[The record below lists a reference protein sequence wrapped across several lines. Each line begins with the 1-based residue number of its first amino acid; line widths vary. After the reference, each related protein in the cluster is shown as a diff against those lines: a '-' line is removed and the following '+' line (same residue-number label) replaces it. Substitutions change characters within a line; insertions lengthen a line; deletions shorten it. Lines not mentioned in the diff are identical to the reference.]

1 MSRLS
6 RSAWSR
12 PLAALGVL
20 AVALLPWAGV
30 PAAQAAEA
38 PVLKVAI
45 TNDIDNFNP
54 FKTVLLSSTQIN
66 RMQYESLVQWGPDN
80 KITEG
85 LANRWEPSPD
95 GKTWTFTIPNGR
107 SWSDGQAITA
117 EDAAWTFQQMQ
128 QKEELQTANGSLVEN
143 VASVEAKDPQ
153 TLVVTM
159 REPQASNPGNELPIV
174 PKHVWEK
181 LDAAKTNNDLSDGQ
195 PIVGS
200 GPFVMSKYTKGQSIE
215 LKANPKFY
223 RGAPKIGGITYV
235 YYKNLDAA
243 VQGLRAGEID
253 LVNGLTPAQFS
264 SLKNQQ
270 GITTNNGEGRRYQG
284 LAINPGAVDSTGKP
298 LGDGNPALQN
308 PQVREAI
315 LTAVD
320 KKVLLDKVLG
330 GLGKP
335 GITQEP
341 TVYQEYFGLAAG
353 TSERQF
359 DPARA
364 NQLLDQAG
372 YRRGAD
378 GMRTDPSGKQLK
390 LRLMGRSSDPTH
402 AQLAD
407 FVKQWLADVGIP
419 VETSMVTNTQVN
431 NDSTLGRYDLY
442 FTGWS
447 IGPDPDYQL
456 SINLCSSRPKA
467 DGSGA
472 TSENNWCD
480 PKFDALYA
488 KQHAEL
494 DPAKRADL
502 VKQAWTVAYQAN
514 VIDIVY
520 YANYL
525 EAYRSDRFSG
535 FTKQPENTGTITN
548 QNGYWGFY
556 GATPVG
562 ADAAQSQQ
570 QGGAGGGSNIG
581 MWIAIAAGVAVA
593 VGAGFYVN
601 SRRGSAENRE

>member
-1 MSRLS
+1 MSSRRTSSWSRL
-6 RSAWSR
+6 
-12 PLAALGVL
+12 LAALGVL
-20 AVALLPWAGV
+20 LVALLPWVGTPTAR
-30 PAAQAAEA
+30 AADA
-38 PVLKVAI
+38 PVLKVAV
-45 TNDIDNFNP
+45 TADIDNFNP
-54 FKTVLLSSTQIN
+54 FKTVLLTSTQIN
-66 RMQYESLVQWGPDN
+66 RMQYEPLVQWGPDN
-80 KITEG
+80 KLTEG
-85 LANRWEPSPD
+85 LANKWEASPD
-95 GKTWTFTIPNGR
+95 AKTWTFTIPAGR
-107 SWSDGQAITA
+107 SWSDGQPITA

-143 VASVEAKDPQ
+143 VTSVEAKDPQ
-153 TLVVTM
+153 TVVITM
-159 REPQASNPGNELPIV
+159 KEPQASNPGNELPIV
-174 PKHVWEK
+174 PKHIWEK

-200 GPFVMSKYTKGQSIE
+200 GPFLMTKYVKGQSIE
-215 LKANPKFY
+215 LTANPKFF
-223 RGAPKIGGITYV
+223 RGAPKIGGITFV

-253 LVNGLTPAQFS
+253 LVNGLTPAQFN

-270 GITTNNGEGRRYQG
+270 GITANNGEGRRYQG
-284 LAINPGAVDSTGKP
+284 LAINPGAVDAAGKP

-315 LTAVD
+315 LTAID
-320 KKVLLDKVLG
+320 KKVLLERVLG

-341 TVYQEYFGLAAG
+341 TVYPDYFGLAAG
-353 TSERQF
+353 ASERTF
-359 DPARA
+359 DPAKA

-378 GMRTDPSGKQLK
+378 GVRVDPSGKPLK
-390 LRLMGRSSDPTH
+390 LRLMGRSSDATH

-407 FVKQWLADVGIP
+407 FVKQWLSDVGIP
-419 VETSMVTNTQVN
+419 VETSMVSNTQVN
-431 NDSTLGRYDLY
+431 NDSTLGKYDLY

-456 SINLCSSRPKA
+456 SINLCSSRPNA

-480 PKFDALYA
+480 PKFDQLYA
-488 KQHAEL
+488 QQHSEL

-520 YANYL
+520 YADYL
-525 EAYRSDRFSG
+525 EAYRSDRFAN
-535 FTKQPENTGTITN
+535 FTTQPENTGTITN
-548 QNGYWGFY
+548 QNGYWGYY
-556 GATPVG
+556 GATPVQAG
-562 ADAAQSQQ
+562 DTQAQT
-570 QGGAGGGSNIG
+570 AGGGSSNTGLWIG
-581 MWIAIAAGVAVA
+581 IGVVAVLA
-593 VGAGFYVN
+593 LAGGFFAM
-601 SRRGSAENRE
+601 RRRKPAEDRE